1 MVCHYD
7 KHYSEV
13 HWSSYYLDYVYC
25 ITSSIFNIE
34 LLHVSP
40 PTCTFSTP
48 PMVHT
53 HTHAR
58 THAYTHAHVAHTH
71 THTCTHTHTV
81 RLSSTQP
88 SDTFFEGYLVEAR
101 ESTSDDF
108 ANNTSI
114 WGTWSVNRS
123 DPYHTVNCNRSSTSQ
138 EGPFPVSALASFKCS
153 SRNVACTYVV
163 YQTRP
168 SLLSHYILTGERWFS

>member
-1 MVCHYD
+1 MFH
-7 KHYSEV
+7 
-13 HWSSYYLDYVYC
+13 
-25 ITSSIFNIE
+25 
-34 LLHVSP
+34 LLHARSVLP
-40 PTCTFSTP
+40 QWYTHTH
-48 PMVHT
+48 MHAHT
-53 HTHAR
+53 HTR
-58 THAYTHAHVAHTH
+58 MHAHTTHTCTCMHTH
-71 THTCTHTHTV
+71 THTCTHTHTHTV

-101 ESTSDDF
+101 ESTSDGF

-153 SRNVACTYVV
+153 SRNVACMYVV